1 MSLQSMLQH
10 AWYTQDNLS
19 EIKAYSC
26 LAIVYFNLADLKNSR
41 YYHEK
46 TMMQAL
52 EPAESRTKMLACQ
65 EVLWKLKERDK
76 ERVIGY
82 LTEQV
87 VD

>member
-52 EPAESRTKMLACQ
+52 EPA
-65 EVLWKLKERDK
+65 
-76 ERVIGY
+76 
-82 LTEQV
+82 
-87 VD
+87 